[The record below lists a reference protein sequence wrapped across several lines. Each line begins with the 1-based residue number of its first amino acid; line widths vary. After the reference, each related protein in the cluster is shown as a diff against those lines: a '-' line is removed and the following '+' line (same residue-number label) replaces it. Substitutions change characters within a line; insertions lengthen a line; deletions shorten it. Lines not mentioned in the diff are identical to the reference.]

1 MFASQYWRTAVIKWF
16 SVLAFFVAIA
26 KSCVVIGVCTIIS
39 FFLGSLKRSCLLFSK
54 RAIFLEL

>member
-26 KSCVVIGVCTIIS
+26 KSCVVIGV
-39 FFLGSLKRSCLLFSK
+39 L
-54 RAIFLEL
+54 